1 MHIYLHTTMPRYSTI
16 GNLIQPMIIF
26 QWLGEA
32 DLRYKMQGRLI
43 LVHLMCRDMA
53 PLPMEQH
60 LLEENRTASKYFQLY
75 LVNGMSRV
83 YMLRYAT
90 VYIFIRSCLFDQNK
104 RIIACDLCLFN

>member
-1 MHIYLHTTMPRYSTI
+1 MNIL
-16 GNLIQPMIIF
+16 

-60 LLEENRTASKYFQLY
+60 LLEENRTASKYLDY
-75 LVNGMSRV
+75 ICATASI
-83 YMLRYAT
+83 YTYDMLQ
-90 VYIFIRSCLFDQNK
+90 FIRSCLFDQDK
-104 RIIACDLCLFN
+104 RMYIIAYDSCLFN